1 MLKLPAC
8 KNYLRKKRWSLKR
21 FKVISCFLL
30 GFPMGTFAQGEMNMQ
45 GMSGLL
51 NVPDASV
58 FEYGSA
64 TLAWD
69 AQVDGRFSRNVNLND
84 QGNDINFGVGFFP
97 HVEFT
102 GRNVTGRTTTGGSDL
117 SFNVKLQLP
126 WELLHGLSFAIGEQD
141 FGGSVNEYDTK
152 YAVTTWQYGKFRAS
166 LGFGQY
172 DGRAGQTLR
181 LDGVFG
187 GIEYAPT
194 DWLSILVEDDG
205 YSQNSG
211 IRLSTPDY
219 LLPQG
224 WKASALWMISGE
236 EGVDGRDDWYGFN
249 LKIPLGQKYERVLPS
264 KQPRVAVSTNVAEV
278 KVEPYGLD
286 SELEKNPLLYP
297 PDAHINDPKVRAR
310 IENESQLKRELL
322 AAGLE
327 KVRIQRHGKEWI
339 IAFENLSYNNNAVD
353 GLAVAIGV
361 AASILPEGERF
372 YLQLEKYG
380 IPVFGLGGEVAAWDT
395 FMNGRGGL
403 PESVMIAA
411 PTNKL
416 RRRTGGVIKSTFN
429 DVKEYLA
436 FRPTVMLRPIISST
450 IGTEYGVFDY
460 SLAARADVV
469 VPLWQGAAFNISKD
483 WSVYETEDFTKDG
496 VFGGVFKAQRVPDG
510 VKDRVISQTFR
521 LGQGFTTMIS
531 YGRFFAVNDGV
542 SLESRW
548 EPGDG
553 RNRFRVILTDFED
566 KDDPRITRNARL
578 ASWRYFFQ
586 STNSEVNITAGEFYS
601 EDSGYKVDFTQH
613 IGDTR
618 LHLIYKKSED
628 DAFAGI
634 GFTIPLTPRKD
645 LGRVAG
651 IQLTGTPS
659 WRYDVN
665 TILGEQGNR
674 LVFGPNVIPTEFF
687 NLRNGYFNGDRL
699 SPAYIRANQERL
711 REAWQTFGVATN

>member
-1 MLKLPAC
+1 M
-8 KNYLRKKRWSLKR
+8 KRDILAS
-21 FKVISCFLL
+21 FLL
-30 GFPMGTFAQGEMNMQ
+30 LALPVSALAQGNMNMQ

-58 FEYGSA
+58 LEYGTA
-64 TLAWD
+64 LVAWD
-69 AQVDGRFSRNVNLND
+69 NQIDGRFSRNRKLND
-84 QGNDINFGVGFFP
+84 QGNDINLGAGIFP
-97 HVEFT
+97 HIEIV
-102 GRNVTGRTTTGGSDL
+102 GRNVTGRTTTSGSDL
-117 SFNVKLQLP
+117 SFDVKVQLP
-126 WELLHGLSFAIGEQD
+126 WELLHGVSFALGEQD

-152 YAVTTWQYGKFRAS
+152 YAVTTWQYGKFRS
-166 LGFGQY
+166 TLGYGQY

-187 GIEYAPT
+187 GVEYAAT
-194 DWLSILVEDDG
+194 DWLSVLFEDDG
-205 YSQNSG
+205 HSQNTG
-211 IRLSTPDY
+211 VRLSTPDY
-219 LLPQG
+219 LLPEG
-224 WKASALWMISGE
+224 WKASMLWMLSGE
-236 EGVDGRDDWYGFN
+236 EGVDGRNDWYGFN
-249 LKIPLGQKYERVLPS
+249 VKIPLGQKYERALPS
-264 KQPRVAVSTNVAEV
+264 QRARIAVAPRH
-278 KVEPYGLD
+278 VEILEEQYGLD
-286 SELEKNPLLYP
+286 PELEKNPLLYP
-297 PDAHINDPKVRAR
+297 PNSNIQDPNIRAR
-310 IENESQLKRELL
+310 IENEAQLKREFN
-322 AAGLE
+322 ASNLE
-327 KVRIQRHGKEWI
+327 KVRVQRYGREWI
-339 IAFENLSYNNNAVD
+339 IAFENLSYNNNVID

-361 AASILPEGERF
+361 AASILPEGDRF

-380 IPVFGLGGEVAAWDT
+380 IPVFGLGGEVGAWDA

-416 RRRTGGVIKSTFN
+416 RRRSGDGGFVKSTFN
-429 DVKEYLA
+429 DVKDYLA
-436 FRPTVMLRPIISST
+436 FRPTVMIKPILSST
-450 IGTEYGVFDY
+450 LGTEFGVFDY

-483 WSVYETEDFTKDG
+483 WSVQETDDFTKDG
-496 VFGGVFKAQRVPDG
+496 IFGGVFRGQRIPDG
-510 VKDRVISQTFR
+510 VKDRVISQTVR
-521 LGQGFTTMIS
+521 LGRGFTTMLS
-531 YGRFFAVNDGV
+531 YGRFFNVNDGV

-566 KDDPRITRNARL
+566 KYDPRITRNARL

-601 EDSGYKVDFTQH
+601 EDSGYKIDFTQH

-618 LHLIYKKSED
+618 LHLIYKKSEGNN
-628 DAFAGI
+628 FAGI

-645 LGRVAG
+645 VGRFAG
-651 IQLTGTPS
+651 VQLTGTPS
-659 WRYDVN
+659 WRYDIN

-711 REAWQTFGVATN
+711 REAWQTFGVAEK

>member
-1 MLKLPAC
+1 
-8 KNYLRKKRWSLKR
+8 LKR
-21 FKVISCFLL
+21 DIFASILVFAL
-30 GFPMGTFAQGEMNMQ
+30 PVAVQAQGNMNMQ
-45 GMSGLL
+45 GMSGLF

-58 FEYGSA
+58 LEYGSA
-64 TLAWD
+64 IVAWD
-69 AQVDGRFSRNVNLND
+69 AQIDGRFSRNRLLND
-84 QGNDINFGVGFFP
+84 RGNDINIGAGLFP
-97 HVEFT
+97 HVEIA

-126 WELLHGLSFAIGEQD
+126 WELLHGVSFAIGEQD

-152 YAVTTWQYGKFRAS
+152 YAVTTWQYGKFRS
-166 LGFGQY
+166 TLGFGQY

-181 LDGVFG
+181 LDGIFG
-187 GIEYAPT
+187 GIEYIAT
-194 DWLSILVEDDG
+194 DWLSVLIEDDG
-205 YSQNSG
+205 HSQNSG
-211 IRLSTPDY
+211 IRLSTPSN

-224 WKASALWMISGE
+224 WKASMLWMLSGE

-249 LKIPLGQKYERVLPS
+249 IKIPLGQKYERVLPS
-264 KQPRVAVSTNVAEV
+264 KQPRVAYTEKSADVV
-278 KVEPYGLD
+278 VEQYGLD
-286 SELEKNPLLYP
+286 AELDKNPLLYP
-297 PDAHINDPKVRAR
+297 PDTNISDPKVRAR
-310 IENESQLKRELL
+310 IESEAQLKRELV
-322 AAGLE
+322 AANLE
-327 KVRIQRHGKEWI
+327 KVRIQRDGKEWV
-339 IAFENLSYNNNAVD
+339 IAFENFSYNSNAID

-361 AASILPEGERF
+361 AASILPEGDRF

-380 IPVFGLGGEVAAWDT
+380 IPVFGLGGEVRAWDA

-411 PTNKL
+411 PTSKL
-416 RRRTGGVIKSTFN
+416 RRRDGDGVIKSTFN

-436 FRPTVMLRPIISST
+436 FRPTIMLRPIVSST
-450 IGTEYGVFDY
+450 LGTEYGVFDY
-460 SLAARADVV
+460 SIAARADVV

-483 WSVYETEDFTKDG
+483 WSMYETEDFTRDG
-496 VFGGVFKAQRVPDG
+496 IYGGVFRAQRVPDG

-531 YGRFFAVNDGV
+531 YGRFFSVNDGV

-566 KDDPRITRNARL
+566 KFDSRITRNARL

-586 STNSEVNITAGEFYS
+586 STNSEVNITGGEFYN
-601 EDSGYKVDFTQH
+601 EDSGYKIDFTQH

-645 LGRVAG
+645 FGRVAG
-651 IQLTGTPS
+651 VQLTGSPS

-674 LVFGPNVIPTEFF
+674 LVFGPNIIPTEYF

-711 REAWQTFGVATN
+711 REAWQTFGVAAK